1 MLVMRFTMLA
11 SGSKGNC
18 SIIDDGQSSY
28 LIDGGIS
35 PRTLET
41 HLKIS
46 GFTPQRLRGLVLTHT
61 HCDHWNP
68 RLLAYCAEKKIP
80 WYLHKTHARTIYDQ
94 LPEFKAFWESGLA
107 RFYLPNTPFET
118 APGWNW
124 SPVNISHDSSETF
137 GFRLDI
143 KNAQV
148 PCVSIGY
155 LADLGIWDKALAEQF
170 TDLDLLALEFNHDEE
185 LQKNSKRPQFLIERI
200 MGNEGHLSN
209 YQAVCF
215 LDYLKSLGVS
225 KLPKHLVQV
234 HLSEQCNSPEH
245 AQAALKL
252 FLKDSTINMRLQTAQ
267 SKKTTSPIN
276 LLERNLFAFAE
287 HLTENY

>member
-1 MLVMRFTMLA
+1 MRFTMLA

-61 HCDHWNP
+61 HGDHWNP
-68 RLLAYCAEKKIP
+68 RLFAYCAEKKIP

-118 APGWNW
+118 APGWTW
-124 SPVNISHDSSETF
+124 FPVNLSHDSSETF

-155 LADLGIWDKALAEQF
+155 LADLGIWNKALVEQF
-170 TDLDLLALEFNHDEE
+170 TDLDLLALEFNHDED
-185 LQKNSKRPQFLIERI
+185 LQKNSKRPQFLIDRI

-245 AQAALKL
+245 AQAALEL
-252 FLKDSTINMRLQTAQ
+252 FLKDSTINMKLQTAQ

>member
-1 MLVMRFTMLA
+1 MRFTTLA

-35 PRTLET
+35 PRMLET

-124 SPVNISHDSSETF
+124 FPVNISHDSSETF

-155 LADLGIWDKALAEQF
+155 LADLGIWDKALVEQF

>member
-1 MLVMRFTMLA
+1 MRFTMLA

-46 GFTPQRLRGLVLTHT
+46 GFTPQRLRGLILTHT
-61 HCDHWNP
+61 HGDHWNP

-124 SPVNISHDSSETF
+124 FPVILSHDSSETF

-155 LADLGIWDKALAEQF
+155 LADLGIWNKSLVEQF
-170 TDLDLLALEFNHDEE
+170 TDLDLLALEFNHDEA

-245 AQAALKL
+245 AQAALEL
-252 FLKDSTINMRLQTAQ
+252 FLKDSTINMKLQTAH
-267 SKKTTSPIN
+267 SKKMTSPIN

>member
-1 MLVMRFTMLA
+1 MRFTMLA

-46 GFTPQRLRGLVLTHT
+46 GFTPQRLRGLILTHT
-61 HCDHWNP
+61 HGDHWNP

-124 SPVNISHDSSETF
+124 FPVNLSHDSSETF

-155 LADLGIWDKALAEQF
+155 LADLGIWDKALVEQF
-170 TDLDLLALEFNHDEE
+170 TDLDLLALEFNHDET
-185 LQKNSKRPQFLIERI
+185 LQKNSKRPGIWIFDQ
-200 MGNEGHLSN
+200 
-209 YQAVCF
+209 
-215 LDYLKSLGVS
+215 
-225 KLPKHLVQV
+225 
-234 HLSEQCNSPEH
+234 
-245 AQAALKL
+245 L
-252 FLKDSTINMRLQTAQ
+252 F
-267 SKKTTSPIN
+267 
-276 LLERNLFAFAE
+276 
-287 HLTENY
+287 

>member
-1 MLVMRFTMLA
+1 MRFTMLA

-46 GFTPQRLRGLVLTHT
+46 GFTPQRLRGLILTHT
-61 HCDHWNP
+61 HGDHWNP

-124 SPVNISHDSSETF
+124 FPVILSHDSSETF

-155 LADLGIWDKALAEQF
+155 LADLGIWNKALVEQF
-170 TDLDLLALEFNHDEE
+170 TDLNLLALEFNHDEE

-252 FLKDSTINMRLQTAQ
+252 FLKDSTINMRLQTAH

>member
-1 MLVMRFTMLA
+1 MRFTTLA

-94 LPEFKAFWESGLA
+94 IPEFKAFWASGLA

-118 APGWNW
+118 EPGWNW
-124 SPVNISHDSSETF
+124 FPVNISHDSSETF

-155 LADLGIWDKALAEQF
+155 LADLGIWNKALVEQF
-170 TDLDLLALEFNHDEE
+170 TDLDLLALEFNHDED
-185 LQKNSKRPQFLIERI
+185 LQKNSKRPQFLIDRI

-252 FLKDSTINMRLQTAQ
+252 FLKDSTINMKFQTAQ

>member
-1 MLVMRFTMLA
+1 MRFTMLA

-124 SPVNISHDSSETF
+124 FPVILSHDSSETF

-155 LADLGIWDKALAEQF
+155 LADLGIWNKALVEQF
-170 TDLDLLALEFNHDEE
+170 TDLDLLALEFNHDED

-245 AQAALKL
+245 AQAALEL
-252 FLKDSTINMRLQTAQ
+252 FLKDSTINMKLQTAH

>member
-1 MLVMRFTMLA
+1 MRFTTLA

-35 PRTLET
+35 PRMLET

-124 SPVNISHDSSETF
+124 FPVILSHDSSETF

-155 LADLGIWDKALAEQF
+155 LADLGIWNKALVEQF
-170 TDLDLLALEFNHDEE
+170 TDLDLLALEFNHDEA

>member
-1 MLVMRFTMLA
+1 MRFTMLA

-46 GFTPQRLRGLVLTHT
+46 GFTPQRIRGLILTHT

-94 LPEFKAFWESGLA
+94 IPEFKAFWASGLA
-107 RFYLPNTPFET
+107 HFYLPNTPFET
-118 APGWNW
+118 EPGWNW
-124 SPVNISHDSSETF
+124 FPVNLSHDSSETF

-155 LADLGIWDKALAEQF
+155 LADLGIWTKALVEQF
-170 TDLDLLALEFNHDEE
+170 TDLDLLALEFNHDED

-252 FLKDSTINMRLQTAQ
+252 FLKDSTINMKFQTAQ

>member
-1 MLVMRFTMLA
+1 MRFTMLA

-61 HCDHWNP
+61 HGDHWNP
-68 RLLAYCAEKKIP
+68 RLFAYCAEKKIP

-118 APGWNW
+118 APGWTW
-124 SPVNISHDSSETF
+124 LPVNLSHDSSETF

-155 LADLGIWDKALAEQF
+155 LADLGIWNKALVEQF
-170 TDLDLLALEFNHDEE
+170 TDLDLLALEFNHDED
-185 LQKNSKRPQFLIERI
+185 LQKNSKRPQFLIDRI

-245 AQAALKL
+245 AQAALEL
-252 FLKDSTINMRLQTAQ
+252 FLKDSTINMKLQTAQ

>member
-1 MLVMRFTMLA
+1 MRFTTLA
-11 SGSKGNC
+11 SGSRGNC
-18 SIIDDGQSSY
+18 SIIDDGQSSF

-46 GFTPQRLRGLVLTHT
+46 GFTPQRLRGLILTHT
-61 HCDHWNP
+61 HGDHWNP

-94 LPEFKAFWESGLA
+94 YPEFKAFYESGLVH
-107 RFYLPNTPFET
+107 FYLPSTRFET
-118 APGWNW
+118 KTGWYW
-124 SPVNISHDSSETF
+124 HPVNISHDSSETF

-143 KNAQV
+143 KNEQG

-155 LADLGIWDKALAEQF
+155 LADLGIWDKALADQF
-170 TDLDLLALEFNHDEE
+170 TDLDLLALEFNHDEK
-185 LQKNSKRPQFLIERI
+185 LQKNSKRPEFLIQRI
-200 MGNEGHLSN
+200 MGDEGHLSN
-209 YQAVCF
+209 DQAVSF
-215 LDYLKSLGVS
+215 LDYLKSLGVH

-245 AQAALKL
+245 AQASLKL
-252 FLKDSTINMRLQTAQ
+252 FLKDSAINMKLQTAQ
-267 SKKTTSPIN
+267 AKNFQSN
-276 LLERNLFAFAE
+276 
-287 HLTENY
+287 

>member
-1 MLVMRFTMLA
+1 MRFTMLA

-61 HCDHWNP
+61 HGDHWNP

-124 SPVNISHDSSETF
+124 FPVILSHDSSETF

-155 LADLGIWDKALAEQF
+155 LADLGIWNKSLVEQF
-170 TDLDLLALEFNHDEE
+170 TDLDLLALEFNHDED

-245 AQAALKL
+245 AQAALEL
-252 FLKDSTINMRLQTAQ
+252 FLKDSTINMKLQTAH

>member
-1 MLVMRFTMLA
+1 MPERFTTKSQNLKPF
-11 SGSKGNC
+11 GHRDWRV
-18 SIIDDGQSSY
+18 SIF
-28 LIDGGIS
+28 
-35 PRTLET
+35 PTLL
-41 HLKIS
+41 LKLN
-46 GFTPQRLRGLVLTHT
+46 R
-61 HCDHWNP
+61 
-68 RLLAYCAEKKIP
+68 A
-80 WYLHKTHARTIYDQ
+80 
-94 LPEFKAFWESGLA
+94 
-107 RFYLPNTPFET
+107 
-118 APGWNW
+118 
-124 SPVNISHDSSETF
+124 VNLSHDSSETF

-155 LADLGIWDKALAEQF
+155 LADLGIWTKALVEQF
-170 TDLDLLALEFNHDEE
+170 TDLDLLALEFNHDED

-252 FLKDSTINMRLQTAQ
+252 LLKDSTINMKFQTAQ

>member
-1 MLVMRFTMLA
+1 MRFTTLA

-35 PRTLET
+35 PRMLET

-94 LPEFKAFWESGLA
+94 IPEFKAFWASGLA
-107 RFYLPNTPFET
+107 RFYLPYTPFET

-124 SPVNISHDSSETF
+124 FPVNISHDSSETF

-155 LADLGIWDKALAEQF
+155 LADLGIWDKALVEQF
-170 TDLDLLALEFNHDEE
+170 TDLDLLALEFNHDED

>member
-1 MLVMRFTMLA
+1 MRFTTLA
-11 SGSKGNC
+11 SGSRGNC
-18 SIIDDGQSSY
+18 SIIDDGQSSF

-46 GFTPQRLRGLVLTHT
+46 GFTPQRLRGLILTHT
-61 HCDHWNP
+61 HGDHWNP

-94 LPEFKAFWESGLA
+94 YPEFKAFYESGLVH
-107 RFYLPNTPFET
+107 FYLPNTRFET
-118 APGWNW
+118 AAGWYW
-124 SPVNISHDSSETF
+124 HPVNISHDSSETF

-143 KNAQV
+143 KNEQG

-155 LADLGIWDKALAEQF
+155 LADLGIWDKALADQF
-170 TDLDLLALEFNHDEE
+170 TDLDLLALEFNHDEK
-185 LQKNSKRPQFLIERI
+185 LQKNSKRPEFLIQRI

-209 YQAVCF
+209 DQAVSF
-215 LDYLKSLGVS
+215 LDYLKSLGVH

-245 AQAALKL
+245 AQASLKL
-252 FLKDSTINMRLQTAQ
+252 FLKDSAINMKLQTAQ
-267 SKKTTSPIN
+267 AKKTSSPIN

-287 HLTENY
+287 HLNENY

>member
-1 MLVMRFTMLA
+1 MRFTMLA

-18 SIIDDGQSSY
+18 SIIDDGQNSF

-46 GFTPQRLRGLVLTHT
+46 GFTPKRLQGLILTHT
-61 HCDHWNP
+61 HGDHWNP

-94 LPEFKAFWESGLA
+94 QSEFKAFYESGLVH
-107 RFYLPNTPFET
+107 FYTANNSFET
-118 APGWNW
+118 ATGWHW
-124 SPVNISHDSSETF
+124 LPVNLSHDSLETF

-143 KNAQV
+143 KRDQR
-148 PCVSIGY
+148 PCISIGY
-155 LADLGIWDKALAEQF
+155 LADLGIWDQVLARQF
-170 TDLDLLALEFNHDEE
+170 TDLDLLALEFNHDET
-185 LQKNSKRPQFLIERI
+185 LQKNSKRPPFLIQRI
-200 MGNEGHLSN
+200 MGDEGHLSN
-209 YQAVCF
+209 DQAVSF
-215 LDYLKSLGVS
+215 LDYLKSLGIQ

-245 AQAALKL
+245 AQESLKL
-252 FLKDSTINMRLQTAQ
+252 FLKDSAINMKVQTAQ

-287 HLTENY
+287 HIKENY

>member
-1 MLVMRFTMLA
+1 MRFTMLA

-61 HCDHWNP
+61 HGDHWNP
-68 RLLAYCAEKKIP
+68 RLFAYCAEKKIP

-124 SPVNISHDSSETF
+124 FPVNLSHDSSETF

-155 LADLGIWDKALAEQF
+155 LADLGIWNKALVEQF
-170 TDLDLLALEFNHDEE
+170 TDLDLLALEFNHDED
-185 LQKNSKRPQFLIERI
+185 LQKNSKRPQFLIDRI

-245 AQAALKL
+245 AQAALEL
-252 FLKDSTINMRLQTAQ
+252 FLKDSTINMKLQTAQ

-276 LLERNLFAFAE
+276 LLERNLFAFTE

>member
-1 MLVMRFTMLA
+1 MRFTTLA

-35 PRTLET
+35 PRMLET

-94 LPEFKAFWESGLA
+94 LPEFKAFWESGSA

-124 SPVNISHDSSETF
+124 FPVILSHDSSETF

-155 LADLGIWDKALAEQF
+155 LADLGIWNKALVEQF
-170 TDLDLLALEFNHDEE
+170 TDLDLLALEFNHDED
-185 LQKNSKRPQFLIERI
+185 LQKNSKRPQFLIDRI

>member
-1 MLVMRFTMLA
+1 MRFTTLA

-46 GFTPQRLRGLVLTHT
+46 GFTPQRLRGLILTHT
-61 HCDHWNP
+61 HGDHWNP

-124 SPVNISHDSSETF
+124 FPVILSHDSSETF

-155 LADLGIWDKALAEQF
+155 LADLGIWNKALVEQF
-170 TDLDLLALEFNHDEE
+170 TDLDLLALEFNHDED

-245 AQAALKL
+245 AQAALEL

-276 LLERNLFAFAE
+276 LLEKNLFAFAE

>member
-1 MLVMRFTMLA
+1 MRFTMLA

-46 GFTPQRLRGLVLTHT
+46 GFTPQRLRGLILTHT

-124 SPVNISHDSSETF
+124 FPVILSHDSSETF

-155 LADLGIWDKALAEQF
+155 LADLGIWNKALVEQF
-170 TDLDLLALEFNHDEE
+170 TDLDLLALEFNHDED

-245 AQAALKL
+245 AQAALEL
-252 FLKDSTINMRLQTAQ
+252 FLKDSTINMKLQTAH